1 MVNVI
6 ARKSVDRRSN
16 PVLCHPC
23 VSRDLDSRVGGNNNL
38 QLLRRLTPPRNDA
51 GYFFTTFKL
60 P

>member
-6 ARKSVDRRSN
+6 ARRRKPTKQSIKVTKN
-16 PVLCHPC
+16 
-23 VSRDLDSRVGGNNNL
+23 G
-38 QLLRRLTPPRNDA
+38 LLRRLTPPRNDA